1 MPRMLKKQDD
11 AASSGASDRAPEFL
25 EVLAR
30 GLRVIDCFRDQRH
43 PMTLSDVAAAVDIP
57 RATARRALLTL
68 VELGFVQSQGR
79 LFTLTPRV
87 LTLASAYL
95 SSAIIPTVMQPIV
108 ERVSAQVG
116 EACSAAVLDGDD
128 VVFVARANPQR
139 IISVGLEIGYR
150 LPATSTAVGRVLL
163 SGLTDAELDDHLRR
177 ADPKRFT
184 AHTIVSRKA
193 LKGAILASRSSG
205 YSIVDQEVE
214 QGFRSLAVPVVDI
227 HGRISCAL
235 HIGTHVV
242 STPPETT
249 SDALLPTLQAAA
261 KDASPML
268 L

>member
-1 MPRMLKKQDD
+1 LLHFLIDD
-11 AASSGASDRAPEFL
+11 RVARAARCENGVFQPLPAD
-25 EVLAR
+25 
-30 GLRVIDCFRDQRH
+30 D
-43 PMTLSDVAAAVDIP
+43 
-57 RATARRALLTL
+57 
-68 VELGFVQSQGR
+68 
-79 LFTLTPRV
+79 RV

-163 SGLTDAELDDHLRR
+163 SGLADAELDDHLRR
-177 ADPKRFT
+177 AEPKRFT
-184 AHTIVSRKA
+184 AHTIVSRKG
-193 LKGAILASRSSG
+193 LKDAILASRSSG

-242 STPPETT
+242 NTPLETT

-261 KDASPML
+261 RDASPML